1 MTREEARKRIEELRK
16 EINYHNYRY
25 YVLDSPVI
33 SDAEYDRLFR
43 ELEELEKQF
52 PDLITPDSPTQRV
65 GAPRP
70 EGIGFES
77 VRHRVPMLSMEDAF
91 DESEFLEWDR
101 RVREG
106 LGVDKPEYT
115 GEPKFDGLSMNLT
128 YENGVFVRAATRGDG
143 TVGDDVTANVKTIR
157 TIPLRLLE
165 NQRPAPR
172 LVEVRGE
179 VIMAIEDFKRL
190 NQERLRNGEEPFANP
205 RNAAAGS
212 VRQLDPA
219 VTASR
224 KLNFFGWGIGGIEGA
239 SFETQWEILQALRDW
254 GFQVYPDVRL
264 CHGAS
269 EAIDYYRSLL
279 ERRDDLPFEIDG
291 VVFKVNSLAAQERLG
306 RTTRYPRWLIAY
318 KFPARQETT
327 RLLDVKFQVGRTGIV
342 TPVAVLE
349 PVQVGGV
356 TVSRATLHTE
366 DLIRQKDIRIGDYV
380 LIERAGDVIPEVVK
394 PIVERRTGEEREIV
408 MPKTC
413 PACGA
418 ELEREGA
425 YYICPNMNCPAQL
438 KGRILHLVSKR
449 AFDIEGLGDE
459 LVDQLM
465 REGLLKSPADIFYLK
480 KEQLVGLERWGEK
493 SAQNLMDQIENSK
506 KIDFDRFIYALGIHG
521 VGEYAARLLAQNFS
535 SLEELERAT
544 EEQLTQ
550 IHGIGPKVAHSIV
563 KFFQNEQNR
572 RTIERLLDAGVQIV
586 YPRKEETKEEAFL
599 EGKTFVFTG
608 ALDRFSREEAQELV
622 EKYGGRATSSV
633 SRKTDF
639 VVVGKDP
646 GSKYD
651 KARQLG
657 VRILNEDEFVRLL
670 ETRKLPE

>member
-1 MTREEARKRIEELRK
+1 MTREEAQKRIEELRK
-16 EINYHNYRY
+16 EIHYHNYRY

-91 DESEFLEWDR
+91 DEAEFLDWDR

-106 LGVDKPEYT
+106 LDVEAPEYT

-128 YENGVFVRAATRGDG
+128 YENGVFIRAATRGDG
-143 TVGDDVTANVKTIR
+143 MVGDDVTANVKTIR

-165 NQRPAPR
+165 AQRPVPR

-179 VIMAIEDFKRL
+179 VIMAIEDFKKL
-190 NQERLRNGEEPFANP
+190 NQERIRNGEEPFANP

-224 KLNFFGWGIGGIEGA
+224 KLNFFGWGIGGIEGMN
-239 SFETQWEILQALRDW
+239 FETQWEILQALKDW
-254 GFQVYPDVRL
+254 GFQVYKEIRL
-264 CHGAS
+264 CRGARD
-269 EAIDYYRSLL
+269 AIEYYRRLL
-279 ERRDDLPFEIDG
+279 ERRDNLPFEIDG

-327 RLLDVKFQVGRTGIV
+327 RLLEVKFQVGRTGIV

-394 PIVERRTGEEREIV
+394 PVPERRTGRERKIV

-413 PACGA
+413 PSCGA
-418 ELEREGA
+418 ELEKEGA
-425 YYICPNMNCPAQL
+425 YYICPNMSCPAQL

-449 AFDIEGLGDE
+449 AFNIEGLGDE

-465 REGLLKSPADIFYLK
+465 KEGLLKNPADIFYLQ
-480 KEQLVGLERWGEK
+480 KEQLVGLERWGDK
-493 SAQNLMDQIENSK
+493 SAQNLMDQIEKNK
-506 KIDFDRFIYALGIHG
+506 RIEFDRFIYALGIHG
-521 VGEYAARLLAQNFS
+521 VGEYAARLLAENFS
-535 SLEELERAT
+535 SLEALERAT
-544 EEQLTQ
+544 EDQLTQ

-563 KFFQNEQNR
+563 KFFQNEQNQQ
-572 RTIERLLDAGVQIV
+572 TIQRMLDAGVQIV
-586 YPRKEETKEEAFL
+586 YPRREEKAGEDFL
-599 EGKTFVFTG
+599 AGKTFVFTG

-622 EKYGGRATSSV
+622 EKYGGRAASSV

-646 GSKYD
+646 GSKF
-651 KARQLG
+651 ARAQQLG
-657 VRILNEDEFVRLL
+657 VRILNEEEFVRML

>member
-1 MTREEARKRIEELRK
+1 MDKEQARKRIEELRK

-25 YVLDSPVI
+25 YVLNSPVI

-70 EGIGFES
+70 EGVGFES
-77 VRHRVPMLSMEDAF
+77 VRHLVPMLSMEDAF
-91 DESEFLEWDR
+91 NEQEFLDWDR

-106 LGVDKPEYT
+106 LGIDTPEYT

-143 TVGDDVTANVKTIR
+143 MVGDDVTNNVKTIR
-157 TIPLRLLE
+157 TVPLRLLDI
-165 NQRPAPR
+165 NRPVPR

-179 VIMAIEDFKRL
+179 VIMPIEDFKKL
-190 NQERLRNGEEPFANP
+190 NAERIRNGEEPFANP

-224 KLNFFGWGIGGIEGA
+224 KLDFFGWGIGGIEGMT
-239 SFETQWEILQALRDW
+239 FKTQWEILQALRDW
-254 GFQVYPDVRL
+254 GFQVYQNIRL
-264 CHGAS
+264 CRGAK
-269 EAIDYYRSLL
+269 EAIEYYQELL
-279 ERRDDLPFEIDG
+279 AQRDELPFEMDG
-291 VVFKVNSLAAQERLG
+291 VVFKVNSLEAQERLG

-318 KFPARQETT
+318 KFPPRQETT

-342 TPVAVLE
+342 TPVAILE
-349 PVQVGGV
+349 PVQIGGV

-366 DLIRQKDIRIGDYV
+366 ELIRQKDIRIGDYV

-394 PIVERRTGEEREIV
+394 PIVERRTGKEREIV
-408 MPKTC
+408 MPTHC
-413 PACGA
+413 PVCGA
-418 ELEREGA
+418 KLEREGA
-425 YYICPNMNCPAQL
+425 YYVCPNMNCPAQL

-449 AFDIEGLGDE
+449 AFDIEGLGEE
-459 LVDQLM
+459 LVEQLM

-493 SAQNLMDQIENSK
+493 SAQNLMDQIERAK
-506 KIDFDRFIYALGIHG
+506 KIDFERFIYALGIHG
-521 VGEYAARLLAQNFS
+521 VGEYVARLLAEHFS
-535 SLEELERAT
+535 SLEELEQAT
-544 EEQLTQ
+544 EEELMQ

-563 KFFQNEQNR
+563 EFFRNEQNR
-572 RTIERLLDAGVQIV
+572 ATIKKILDAGVQII
-586 YPRKEETKEEAFL
+586 YPKKQEETEEKFL
-599 EGKTFVFTG
+599 AGKTFVFTG
-608 ALDRFSREEAQELV
+608 ALDHFTRDEAQELV
-622 EKYGGRATSSV
+622 EKYGGRAASSV
-633 SRKTDF
+633 SRKTDY

-657 VRILNEDEFVRLL
+657 VRILTEEEFIRML
-670 ETRKLPE
+670 ETKKLP